1 METGMSAK
9 FDDTRRTFRLLRW
22 YPAAWRD
29 RYGEEFVDHMEQEL
43 AERPVHMSRT
53 INIAYKGLVARIADV
68 GLARTTTNAERQTRI
83 AVGTGFVLVIPAAIL
98 MLNFWSRAMGL
109 WNSFHRT
116 TVPVS
121 VATGVLTV
129 AMGLLVVVLALMVL
143 TIATCVVRQIVLGRA
158 RGLWGPSILAV
169 GSGAFLLFATHHFPV
184 MIMQYVHGAHGFK
197 GIRLSHPGQVI
208 KALAQVTWEV
218 TQNWVAIWNQNL
230 PGPGKVQVIV
240 DDLLP
245 LALVVFGVAIAL
257 LLRRVE
263 LPHVSERLT
272 RSIVISL
279 GALTGVFL
287 ITYIVWSVIGGLS
300 GAETYWPESPWL
312 GIAYLVYLAFVVVL
326 IGRCSFLT
334 AKPSRDVVI
343 ITQGNA

>member
-1 METGMSAK
+1 METGMNAR
-9 FDDTRRTFRLLRW
+9 FDDTSRAFRLLRW
-22 YPAAWRD
+22 YPASWRD

-43 AERPVHMSRT
+43 AERPVHAGRT
-53 INIAYKGLVARIADV
+53 MNIAYKGLVARIGDV
-68 GLARTTTNAERQTRI
+68 GLAHTTTNAKSRTRV
-83 AVGTGFVLVIPAAIL
+83 AVGTGFVLTVPAAIL

-109 WNSFHRT
+109 WNSFHEA

-121 VATGVLTV
+121 VATGILTV
-129 AMGLLVVVLALMVL
+129 ATGLLVVVLALMVL
-143 TIATCVVRQIVLGRA
+143 VVAVCVLRQIILGRA

-169 GSGAFLLFATHHFPV
+169 GSGAFLLFATHHVPV
-184 MIMQYVHGAHGFK
+184 MITQYVHGAHGFK
-197 GIRLSHPGQVI
+197 GVRLSHPGQVI

-245 LALVVFGVAIAL
+245 LALVAFGVAFAL
-257 LLRRVE
+257 LVRRVE

-300 GAETYWPESPWL
+300 GAETYSPESPWL
-312 GIAYLVYLAFVVVL
+312 GIAYFVYLAFVVVL
-326 IGRCSFLT
+326 TGRCSLLA
-334 AKPSRDVVI
+334 AKPRRDVVI